1 VHSLALPF
9 LVRIQRFDWR
19 ISNAGAFAL
28 AADLMVRPS
37 KQFPDDYRPRKQSQ
51 AIKTV
56 SAAFFG
62 RRDVFTSQPEI
73 SVDLPF
79 QMRGPRLLRG
89 HE

>member
-9 LVRIQRFDWR
+9 LVRIQRFDR
-19 ISNAGAFAL
+19 RFSNESAIAL

-37 KQFPDDYRPRKQSQ
+37 KQFDDDYRPRKQSQ
-51 AIKTV
+51 AFKTV

-62 RRDVFTSQPEI
+62 RRDVFTSPPEI

-79 QMRGPRLLRG
+79 LI
-89 HE
+89 